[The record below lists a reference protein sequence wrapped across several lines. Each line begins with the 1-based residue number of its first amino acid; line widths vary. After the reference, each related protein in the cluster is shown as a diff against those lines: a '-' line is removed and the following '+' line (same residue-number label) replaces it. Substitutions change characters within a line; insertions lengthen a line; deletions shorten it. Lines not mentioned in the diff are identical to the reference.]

1 MRKLHILKPRSRR
14 LLIVSGSILAAL
26 ILAMLFFH
34 GRGEI
39 PPKGDEQAELR
50 KATSALTEKSISAIE
65 DNAAQ
70 WTADELANGMRPWK
84 PGVTHPWVT
93 LMKNQM
99 GFAYSGPQ
107 TAEALVTVFCS
118 GPIYDGKRE
127 EMLAHFQRVL
137 ARGGVINDSLDAEEY
152 GRELMNRIRDKREE
166 NLKIAEKKGL
176 SEEALLAQ
184 SGLSIEDFE
193 NLVIDGYLNSWA
205 VEKEQ
210 YFHASETGESTLNV
224 EIEPDGT
231 LFIIRVGAGGRPPL
245 TDAERYNISRHG
257 VAPRGYRLRFMGETF
272 SEELP
277 LEQVPFLSERD
288 VVKKMKK
295 ADLEELLVA
304 IPTYLSQ
311 PDAVEQS
318 EVMWMSMVD
327 RYEAALEELASR
339 NQIPKPFEGQESPP
353 SSSGAAPSVAPTAV
367 AAYAPG
373 SSVETRPRSSAPPV
387 DPRDEA
393 AVAEAERR
401 RRIALAYL
409 EALEKAAKKDGVNPA
424 ARSLISMRIREL
436 RLMQNPDLLKPPS
449 PSQQPAQES
458 GGEDEEE

>member
-1 MRKLHILKPRSRR
+1 MGKLQTLKPRSRR
-14 LLIVSGSILAAL
+14 SLIVLGSIFIAL
-26 ILAMLFFH
+26 ILAMLFFR

-39 PPKGDEQAELR
+39 SPKGDEQVELR
-50 KATSALTEKSISAIE
+50 KATSALAEKSNSATE
-65 DNAAQ
+65 DDAAR

-166 NLKIAEKKGL
+166 NLKIAGKKGL

-193 NLVIDGYLNSWA
+193 NLVIDGYLKSWA

-224 EIEPDGT
+224 ELEPDGT

-277 LEQVPFLSERD
+277 LDQVPFLSERD
-288 VVKKMKK
+288 VVKKMKQ
-295 ADLEELLVA
+295 AELEELLVA
-304 IPTYLSQ
+304 IPTYLTQ
-311 PDAVEQS
+311 PEAVEQS
-318 EVMWMSMVD
+318 DAMWLSMMD
-327 RYEAALEELASR
+327 RYDAALEELASR
-339 NQIPKPFEGQESPP
+339 NQIPKPFAGRESPSP
-353 SSSGAAPSVAPTAV
+353 SLIAVHPAAPDAV
-367 AAYAPG
+367 ASP
-373 SSVETRPRSSAPPV
+373 EPPIER
-387 DPRDEA
+387 DPLSDPPTELRDEA
-393 AVAEAERR
+393 ALEKAEQR
-401 RRIALAYL
+401 RRIALAFL
-409 EALEKAAKKDGVNPA
+409 EALEKAAKEEKVNPA
-424 ARSLISMRIREL
+424 ARTLIAARIREL
-436 RLMQNPDLLKPPS
+436 RLMQNPDLLKPPP

-458 GGEDEEE
+458 SGEDEEE